1 MNLGRLFSLPV
12 LVSLQSLASSWQ
24 THVWVMAVQRSSK
37 PKIHQQTF
45 VRTEVIRLAL
55 FAATL
60 LFPGKYPFPPNQ
72 GVSHTLLN
80 LGPFVS
86 GSGEQLELRS
96 ACGTSGGI
104 LLE

>member
-1 MNLGRLFSLPV
+1 
-12 LVSLQSLASSWQ
+12 
-24 THVWVMAVQRSSK
+24 MAVQRSPK
-37 PKIHQQTF
+37 PRRHQQTF

-80 LGPFVS
+80 WDLLFLA
-86 GSGEQLELRS
+86 LESSWSSEELVAPLVESRWSELLQVVLLSSDS
-96 ACGTSGGI
+96 AHRQP
-104 LLE
+104 